1 MVRNNNFSN
10 IHTNITLNFHEH
22 MALVYLLFVLDRTE
36 VRFLIVHI
44 NDSEDPI
51 HRLLALDGLLLL
63 VTKAPGQVGSVQ
75 ELVQLLISEYL
86 RL

>member
-1 MVRNNNFSN
+1 
-10 IHTNITLNFHEH
+10 
-22 MALVYLLFVLDRTE
+22 MALVSLLFVLDRTE

-51 HRLLALDGLLLL
+51 HGLLALDGLLLL
-63 VTKAPGQVGSVQ
+63 VTEAPGQVGSVQ

-86 RL
+86 R